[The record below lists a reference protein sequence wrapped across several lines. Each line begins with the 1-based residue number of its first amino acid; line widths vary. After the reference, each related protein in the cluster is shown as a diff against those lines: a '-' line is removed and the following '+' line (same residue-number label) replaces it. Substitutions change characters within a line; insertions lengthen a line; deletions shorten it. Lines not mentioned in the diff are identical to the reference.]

1 MGEKITEG
9 IKIARIE
16 DLISELKQNYA
27 LVVVT
32 HSMQQASRIS
42 QRAAYFHMG
51 NLVEVDSS
59 NKIFNDPSHPLT
71 TNYISGRIG

>member
-1 MGEKITEG
+1 
-9 IKIARIE
+9 
-16 DLISELKQNYA
+16 
-27 LVVVT
+27 
-32 HSMQQASRIS
+32 MQQASRIS

-71 TNYISGRIG
+71 TNYISGRIGKKIWFNYVMELESRATL